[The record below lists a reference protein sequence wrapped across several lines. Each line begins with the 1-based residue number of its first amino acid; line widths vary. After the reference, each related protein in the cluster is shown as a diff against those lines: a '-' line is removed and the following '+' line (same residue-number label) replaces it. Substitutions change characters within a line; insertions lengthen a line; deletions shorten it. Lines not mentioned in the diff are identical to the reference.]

1 MALWEDFS
9 ETISMKS
16 KEMADKAKVFTDIA
30 NLKGQIVSYEN
41 TVLRNYREIGRAYYD
56 AHKDDLTK
64 EFPIE
69 MENIAEAKL
78 KITDLKKKI
87 SDLKGTKECP
97 SCGSDIPVD
106 SVFCSKCG
114 HKVDDET
121 FFDDEDIATDIVVAD
136 SLTDIIDED

>member
-9 ETISMKS
+9 ETISMKG
-16 KEMADKAKVFTDIA
+16 KEMADKAKIFTDIA

-41 TVLRNYREIGRAYYD
+41 TILRNYREIGRSYYNT
-56 AHKDDLTK
+56 HKDDLTK
-64 EFPIE
+64 EFPTE
-69 MENIAEAKL
+69 MDNIAEAKR
-78 KITDLKKKI
+78 KISDLKKKI
-87 SDLKGTKECP
+87 SDLKGTKKCT
-97 SCGSDIPVD
+97 SCGSDIPDD

-121 FFDDEDIATDIVVAD
+121 FFDDEDTATDIVVAD